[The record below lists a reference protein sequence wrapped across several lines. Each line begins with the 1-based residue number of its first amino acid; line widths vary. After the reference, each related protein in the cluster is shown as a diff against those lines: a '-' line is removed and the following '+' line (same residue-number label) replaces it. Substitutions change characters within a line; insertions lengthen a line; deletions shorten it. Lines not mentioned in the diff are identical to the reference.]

1 MQSKTFYA
9 IGEFQKTYYSG
20 MNKKELKDL
29 FNRNLTSYK
38 CNLLFIT
45 KNKKESETY
54 FKKIKVESKKLTH
67 GETFR
72 VYSLNKLTYNEEE
85 RNIKNES
92 NIDLKLDEIIV

>member
-20 MNKKELKDL
+20 MSKKDLKDL
-29 FNRNLTSYK
+29 FNRNLRNYK

>member
-20 MNKKELKDL
+20 MNKRDLKDL
-29 FNRNLTSYK
+29 FNRNLRSYK
-38 CNLLFIT
+38 CNLLFVT

-85 RNIKNES
+85 RSVKNTA
-92 NIDLKLDEIIV
+92 NFGLKLDEIIV